1 MKRIIYL
8 LLFIISA
15 FAVSV
20 QAQVRIGGAQSI
32 DTLAILD
39 LSLPT
44 NVNKGLLLP
53 IVTITNLEQPAP
65 LTNRIQNPY
74 PTPPVMTPGMVVFN
88 DGQANNIAPGAYA
101 WMGHRWEVLAMNW
114 FPMPSTVFVTSPIGS
129 SQTKQLWKV
138 FESQFTPPTGSNMPK
153 STNAPANVYQI
164 PDSTAFYYYVT
175 EYDRNVFENISI
187 TEGGTMSYSV
197 KGAAS
202 DTTVLNVIFVRKLIG
217 VTRPPQP

>member
-20 QAQVRIGGAQSI
+20 QAQVRIGSAQSI

-65 LTNRIQNPY
+65 LTGTAQNPY
-74 PTPPVMTPGMVVFN
+74 PAQPVMTPGMVVFN

-114 FPMPSTVFVTSPIGS
+114 FPMPSTVFDTTPGS
-129 SQTKQLWKV
+129 KTKQLWEV
-138 FESQFTPPTGSNMPK
+138 FANQFTPPAGGAGMPK
-153 STNAPANVYQI
+153 STGAPSQIYQI

-175 EYDRNVFENISI
+175 EYDRNVFDNIAI
-187 TEGGTMSYSV
+187 TEGGTMSYEAI
-197 KGAAS
+197 GTAQ

-217 VTRPPQP
+217 ITRP